1 MRRLLIRDSQSAPLL
16 LRPALS
22 SLLIFGSPS
31 ITSDGSIRITID
43 YDRCIR
49 IMTELRPEL
58 DFFLSL
64 FPSVLCAS
72 ALDQSKRLFLSL
84 SLSPFPLIFI
94 CETPHRLLPVLSL
107 FSFLQSHLFYR
118 CRTVRSTSRDR

>member
-84 SLSPFPLIFI
+84 SLSLSVSSDFYLRDSASTTSRPFAFLFSAISSLLPM
-94 CETPHRLLPVLSL
+94 PHRSV
-107 FSFLQSHLFYR
+107 
-118 CRTVRSTSRDR
+118 D